1 MDAITSL
8 MYQSST
14 LVGSI
19 ILVGVLAYLGTN
31 AISPSF
37 LALRRMVG
45 YLAGGLMV
53 VIGVYSFY
61 FGASKLLTLLF
72 AHIYIM
78 DVYRLEWAFI
88 GAVSIIMGLVLVR
101 QAFRRM

>member
-8 MYQSST
+8 MYEPST

-19 ILVGVLAYLGTN
+19 ILVGVLAYLGTT
-31 AISPSF
+31 AISPSNVV
-37 LALRRMVG
+37 LRRIVG
-45 YLAGGLMV
+45 YFTGGIMV
-53 VIGVYSFY
+53 IIGVFALY

-78 DVYRLEWAFI
+78 DVQRLEWSFV
-88 GAVSIIMGLVLVR
+88 GAVALIVGLLLVR
-101 QAFRRM
+101 QSFRRM